1 MAVKIKI
8 NSGKVLLGYKI
19 NTTIKSGVF
28 VKQERQIALNSGN
41 SVQIKTITSVLLK
54 SRTKTRKS
62 GKFLRI
68 YLVYPK
74 SDSKMSEDQQ
84 QEAPD
89 QSHLFDESTVPLI
102 DIASS
107 ISSNEEVATAENEND
122 LEKDRENPEVEST
135 TSDHGPAMIMTMRPV
150 EAEEEVIDLSSD
162 DEPEDP
168 VISNIYKTHIQP
180 KLTTSTS
187 KKFLDESL
195 GGLNVISKAIK
206 KGKIWV
212 NRSPSPKKNSGS
224 ESSGISP
231 SDLRHAIHR
240 QKLLEVQRK
249 NSGSES
255 SGISPS
261 DLRHAINRQKQ
272 LEQQKKLAKKE
283 QKARKKSFQ
292 KETKRRAKA
301 SNKRI
306 ERAEMALNAPVATL
320 HPAAPSTSTPNRVVA
335 DQLREDL
342 RYVVQGDSTFFNFNG
357 QPRLSP
363 GSWPDTLSWSQTKR
377 AHRRNYKKATE
388 NHPEVAA
395 EMFDPEA
402 FPDDSPRQ
410 EMNDPEVAE
419 PEVAYPEVAEPEVA
433 EPEVE
438 TITVGAGEEEDDDEE
453 VVVPSLEELLA
464 NPTPSTSRGVQNHP
478 NRPEM
483 KRFEK
488 IPFPNRRMGSLL
500 TYGRKL
506 FTQGASI
513 DELIDQTID
522 DLANRR
528 AARELLESGD
538 IDEDIGARRLTGA
551 HRVITTQIANLIDR
565 LKYLIGRRNRL
576 LETLVSQQDQLDDFA
591 NNGADKPQRFEFK
604 GKLPDPVNFWHG
616 MTVHGVPDPEMPVL
630 NEQEPEID
638 PEAEPE
644 VEPEVEPETEVSH
657 YSSNLSEEGICAPGH
672 CTCIDKKCEDY
683 NYTN

>member
-1 MAVKIKI
+1 
-8 NSGKVLLGYKI
+8 
-19 NTTIKSGVF
+19 
-28 VKQERQIALNSGN
+28 
-41 SVQIKTITSVLLK
+41 
-54 SRTKTRKS
+54 
-62 GKFLRI
+62 
-68 YLVYPK
+68 
-74 SDSKMSEDQQ
+74 
-84 QEAPD
+84 
-89 QSHLFDESTVPLI
+89 
-102 DIASS
+102 
-107 ISSNEEVATAENEND
+107 
-122 LEKDRENPEVEST
+122 
-135 TSDHGPAMIMTMRPV
+135 MIMTMRPV

-195 GGLNVISKAIK
+195 GGLNVIIKAIK

-212 NRSPSPKKNSGS
+212 NRSPSPK
-224 ESSGISP
+224 
-231 SDLRHAIHR
+231 
-240 QKLLEVQRK
+240 K

-342 RYVVQGDSTFFNFNG
+342 RYVVQGDSTIFNFNG

-419 PEVAYPEVAEPEVA
+419 PEVAYPEAAEPEVA

-438 TITVGAGEEEDDDEE
+438 TITVGAGEEEDADDE
-453 VVVPSLEELLA
+453 VVVPSLEELLTT
-464 NPTPSTSRGVQNHP
+464 PPPSTSRGVQNHP

-488 IPFPNRRMGSLL
+488 IPFPNHRMGSLL
-500 TYGRKL
+500 T
-506 FTQGASI
+506 
-513 DELIDQTID
+513 
-522 DLANRR
+522 
-528 AARELLESGD
+528 
-538 IDEDIGARRLTGA
+538 
-551 HRVITTQIANLIDR
+551 
-565 LKYLIGRRNRL
+565 
-576 LETLVSQQDQLDDFA
+576 
-591 NNGADKPQRFEFK
+591 
-604 GKLPDPVNFWHG
+604 
-616 MTVHGVPDPEMPVL
+616 
-630 NEQEPEID
+630 
-638 PEAEPE
+638 
-644 VEPEVEPETEVSH
+644 
-657 YSSNLSEEGICAPGH
+657 
-672 CTCIDKKCEDY
+672 
-683 NYTN
+683 